1 LHDVLIDF
9 LDLTDDSKPFDTLRL
24 LFTCSNYSISS
35 ISSISYRRHFDFEIL
50 LARSERANFVIVSRD
65 ISLLFHLRLILYF
78 RADATDEELEQIK
91 VLCIEGARLVEEER
105 KILREEPCDLMK
117 NFDLFRALRG
127 ASELEARNV
136 LPSKGRNPK
145 SKSKGDTDGATDSP
159 GLAYLKPL
167 SADSYSYPDIIREVE
182 ASFVSGSA
190 SSSKDVK
197 EPSVK
202 TEEGSEGGKGPA
214 EKAGKLV
221 VGAEVAYKQ
230 VKMKDDGS
238 QWIQCIIKSITE
250 VGNKKRLASHP

>member
-1 LHDVLIDF
+1 
-9 LDLTDDSKPFDTLRL
+9 
-24 LFTCSNYSISS
+24 
-35 ISSISYRRHFDFEIL
+35 
-50 LARSERANFVIVSRD
+50 
-65 ISLLFHLRLILYF
+65 
-78 RADATDEELEQIK
+78 
-91 VLCIEGARLVEEER
+91 
-105 KILREEPCDLMK
+105 MK

-159 GLAYLKPL
+159 GPAYLKPL
-167 SADSYSYPDIIREVE
+167 TADSYSYPDIIREVE

-202 TEEGSEGGKGPA
+202 TEDGSEGGKGPA